1 MIAQSGC
8 KAVRYNGWFAA
19 NGLILCCCGR
29 RDDSVVSLRFSR
41 FIRFNQGHL
50 IKLNLHEG
58 LRVD

>member
-8 KAVRYNGWFAA
+8 KAVRYNGWFAV
-19 NGLILCCCGR
+19 NGLILYCCGR
-29 RDDSVVSLRFSR
+29 RGSVVSLRFSR